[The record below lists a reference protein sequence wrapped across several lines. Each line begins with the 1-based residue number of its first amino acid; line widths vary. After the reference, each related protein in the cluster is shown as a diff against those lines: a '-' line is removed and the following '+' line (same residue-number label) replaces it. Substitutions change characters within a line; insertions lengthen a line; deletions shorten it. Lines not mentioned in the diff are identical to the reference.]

1 MKSSGY
7 MTKFKAGWLFDEV
20 AGKRKEL
27 FKILNVAV
35 PSAEK
40 FVVIEQDEQPEEI
53 NTEMDWSELGIELP
67 DEQLEE
73 L

>member
-27 FKILNVAV
+27 FKILMLQCRQQK
-35 PSAEK
+35 SL
-40 FVVIEQDEQPEEI
+40 
-53 NTEMDWSELGIELP
+53 S
-67 DEQLEE
+67 
-73 L
+73 

>member
-1 MKSSGY
+1 
-7 MTKFKAGWLFDEV
+7 MTKFKAGWLFDEA